1 MSKQRTA
8 SRRKSATQKGDPSG
22 EGQSKAAIKTIR
34 DIDGIDE
41 TLALK
46 ETYTDGP
53 DDPAA
58 GVRIM
63 NPNRNTDKPDI
74 DKPAYS

>member
-1 MSKQRTA
+1 MSKEGTA
-8 SRRKSATQKGDPSG
+8 SQKKSSTQKGGPSG
-22 EGQSKAAIKTIR
+22 EGQSKAAVKTIP
-34 DIDGIDE
+34 DIDGLDE

-58 GVRIM
+58 GVRVI

>member
-1 MSKQRTA
+1 MSK
-8 SRRKSATQKGDPSG
+8 SRATSATRSSARKGDPSG

-34 DIDGIDE
+34 DIDVIDE
-41 TLALK
+41 TETLK
-46 ETYTDGP
+46 EAYTEGP

-58 GVRIM
+58 NVRIM